1 MNNNQFFS
9 QIQLEEKN
17 IISNNQFDQIN
28 SPKNDNI
35 QAQQN
40 QTHNASIQLDF
51 SIGFVSP
58 SNKLLRQLDAN
69 NVNQEILQRNVEK
82 KEQDEKND
90 NKKKDQSKSHI
101 LQNNKSP
108 RSQMINS
115 QKPIS
120 SRNSID
126 SQNLNNDQ
134 KFIQMLL
141 KRDEKI
147 QDKWYYCLFVF
158 LRFMLVQLLNPILII
173 YIFLSKQRSKLNI
186 NRTKQSF
193 YLLFILKFYF
203 IVSSI
208 FLWMALVNYIYIKCS
223 LNMNNSDY
231 KILDSEYNKV
241 LMYYT
246 VAGIGFS
253 ILNTTL
259 FKNSS
264 FFFRIYK
271 SLQSQTSTNIPK
283 CMKDLFISE
292 SEFVFQFFIHP
303 QEDEAKIK
311 ERDRVKKVFNT
322 DKSSPFFQITRYQQF
337 YSGLDFCQKIVRY
350 SEKLNVE
357 NKQQSLRQFIIS
369 LIAYLKAFIP
379 GIYRQIT
386 EGHFEIYNTYFTVIP
401 YLCIGNIVGYFARS
415 VNSLQDLNFIY
426 DYNRALCALISY
438 EPYLKLKSKYKINT
452 PCINPVDARSI
463 KTWSQMRRLMNEL
476 KKKETIPIDQCTLFL
491 FAYLI
496 IVFLSVFLDK
506 FYHLAFFFSI
516 SSDKYL
522 VLYYTVDVILIFV
535 LFCSRVYKQTQIN
548 ELYKEQYKLLQN
560 MKNILMKFFTFREYF
575 CERDDI
581 TLLDKDIQW
590 QFYKEMNM
598 NYLQTLQ
605 VRKVF
610 NKNKDTQNNKNVDIA
625 DQFDSSPI
633 SQQDQQ
639 YDFEYQQKFF
649 NLIEFIQDEISMD
662 ILQTPMKF
670 MGLVP
675 SSYGLLS
682 AFFSIA
688 AIILYLAFYLFF
700 YK

>member
-1 MNNNQFFS
+1 MNNTQLFS

-17 IISNNQFDQIN
+17 IISNCQFDQLN
-28 SPKNDNI
+28 SPMKDN

-40 QTHNASIQLDF
+40 QSHNASIQLDF
-51 SIGFVSP
+51 SIGLVSP
-58 SNKLLRQLDAN
+58 SNKLLKQLDIN
-69 NVNQEILQRNVEK
+69 NVNQEVLQRDVQK
-82 KEQDEKND
+82 QDSDQNID
-90 NKKKDQSKSHI
+90 KKKDQSHI
-101 LQNNKSP
+101 LPNNKSP

-126 SQNLNNDQ
+126 SNNLNNDQ

-141 KRDEKI
+141 KRDEQI
-147 QDKWYYCLFVF
+147 QDKWYYSLLVF
-158 LRFMLVQLLNPILII
+158 IRFMIVQLFNPILFICV
-173 YIFLSKQRSKLNI
+173 IFQKKQRPIKI
-186 NRTKQSF
+186 KKTRESF

-203 IVSSI
+203 VVSSV
-208 FLWMALVNYIYIKCS
+208 FLWMALVNYIYLKCS
-223 LNMNNSDY
+223 LNMKEQDY
-231 KILDSEYNKV
+231 LLLDSEYNKV

-246 VAGIGFS
+246 VAGIGFT

-271 SLQSQTSTNIPK
+271 SLQAQTSTYIPQI
-283 CMKDLFISE
+283 MKDLFISE

-303 QEDEAKIK
+303 LEEEAKTK
-311 ERDRVKKVFNT
+311 ERDKVKKVFST
-322 DKSSPFFQITRYQQF
+322 DKHSPFFETCKYQYY

-357 NKQQSLRQFIIS
+357 NKSISLRQFIIS

-379 GIYRQIT
+379 GIYRQVT
-386 EGHFEIYNTYFTVIP
+386 EGRFEIYNTYFTVIP

-415 VNSLQDLNFIY
+415 LNSLQDLNFIY

-463 KTWSQMRRLMNEL
+463 KTWTQMRRLMNEL
-476 KKKETIPIDQCTLFL
+476 KKKESIPIDQCTLFL
-491 FAYLI
+491 FVYLI

-506 FYHLAFFFSI
+506 FYHIVFFFSI

-522 VLYYTVDVILIFV
+522 VLYYTVDVILIFI

-548 ELYKEQYKLLQN
+548 DLYKEQFKLLQN
-560 MKNILMKFFTFREYF
+560 LKNILIKFFTFRQYF

-581 TLLDKDIQW
+581 TFLDKDIQW
-590 QFYKEMNM
+590 LFYKEINT
-598 NYLQTLQ
+598 NYLQTLKLRNLIQ
-605 VRKVF
+605 FDQNQK
-610 NKNKDTQNNKNVDIA
+610 NKNLTAEVAQYPITQSDM
-625 DQFDSSPI
+625 
-633 SQQDQQ
+633 Q
-639 YDFEYQQKFF
+639 YDFEYQQKLF
-649 NLIEFIQDEISMD
+649 NLIEFIQEEINME

-688 AIILYLAFYLFF
+688 FIILYLAFYLFF